1 MSAGVRRYSG
11 ADKPR
16 VRAIAVVKGGVVLI
30 CFSGVVEHEKKQ
42 GRRLEYIDYGK
53 GREEAGHEDVPKT
66 LCP

>member
-1 MSAGVRRYSG
+1 M
-11 ADKPR
+11 
-16 VRAIAVVKGGVVLI
+16 VLI